1 MIKRKQLKVK
11 KLRFSNQ
18 RVGFCPRVIRRCLIA
33 WMWQFLAKNKQVA
46 AMLGLLAVAAIVV
59 VFLSTRGSNY
69 MHVEAQVDETEDVS
83 EDAHIFSTHR

>member
-11 KLRFSNQ
+11 FRLSNQ
-18 RVGFCPRVIRRCLIA
+18 RAGFCPRIIRRCLVA
-33 WMWQFLAKNKQVA
+33 WMWHFLAKNKQVA

-69 MHVEAQVDETEDVS
+69 TTVEAQVEESVDVS
-83 EDAHIFSTHR
+83 DDAHVFSTHR